1 MDANKDIF
9 LPDTTIKYNDLKNHL
24 SNVYDIEIVDK
35 KIIYLLL
42 GMAASISVFLIIKGI
57 NERKRG

>member
-1 MDANKDIF
+1 MEKEKEIF
-9 LPDTTIKYNDLKNHL
+9 LPDTTINYNDLKNHL
-24 SNVYDIEIVDK
+24 SSVYDIEIVDK

-42 GMAASISVFLIIKGI
+42 GMIASISVFLIIKGI